1 MVAESRESTEI
12 RNTEGSVKTGGIMQ
26 LVRGLLF
33 GSILIAL
40 LAAAGY
46 WVRPSGIDGSVLRV
60 KAFHALKPD
69 TAEVIV
75 YGSSRAMRSV
85 DPKILFEEYGIGAY
99 NYAGNWQKINTT
111 AMFIHDSLQTQKPKV
126 ALVEVKNVAHLTWD
140 TELNG
145 ELYYT
150 REVPW
155 SVSKMQYLTQ
165 CFRYVSERYISYVFP
180 VFALH
185 ENWQA
190 ALSRKKS
197 TKSVAAILDH
207 YGFAPSNAVREITF
221 GTTANARQLSS
232 QSLAVLDDIVSE
244 CHAAGTEVV
253 FYVAP
258 SSNKYYYVQAMTEYA
273 QAHDCVFL
281 DGYMRKNEIGIVPTT
296 DYKDLYHLN
305 KSGAEKM
312 TRYLGKFLAENYD
325 LTDMRQVEGS
335 LWEEEMSE
343 VGA

>member
-1 MVAESRESTEI
+1 MESAAITKRTV
-12 RNTEGSVKTGGIMQ
+12 NTGQPRGLLQ
-26 LVRGLLF
+26 LVRGCVF
-33 GSILIAL
+33 AVILIAL

-46 WVRPSGIDGSVLRV
+46 WVRPAGIDGSILRV
-60 KAFHALKPD
+60 KAFHSLKPD

-75 YGSSRAMRSV
+75 YGSSRAMRSI
-85 DPKILFEEYGIGAY
+85 DPKILYEEYGIGAY

-155 SVSKMQYLTQ
+155 SLNKMKYLSQ
-165 CFRYVSERYISYVFP
+165 CFRNVPERYISYVLP

-190 ALSRKKS
+190 ALSREKNKR
-197 TKSVAAILDH
+197 TMNTVLEN
-207 YGFAPSNAVREITF
+207 YGFAPSNSVREITF
-221 GTTANARQLSS
+221 GTTANARQLGE
-232 QSLAVLDDIVSE
+232 QSLAILDSIVEE
-244 CHAAGTEVV
+244 CHAAGTDVV

-258 SSNKYYYVQAMTEYA
+258 SSNKFYYVQAMDEYA
-273 QAHDCVFL
+273 KEHGCVFL
-281 DGYMRKNEIGIVPTT
+281 DGYMRKNEIGIIPTT

-312 TRYLGKFLAENYD
+312 TRYIGRYLSDNYD
-325 LTDMRQVEGS
+325 LTDMRRVEGS
-335 LWEEEMSE
+335 LWEEKMSE